1 MRRPIGRALVAREIR
16 RRLDEGTDEEADAAD
31 EGANAAWLIE
41 IERRMAD
48 FDAGGDPGEEWSVV
62 RDRILAGLRKP
73 YGLRREESGASSAGP
88 PPKSM

>member
-1 MRRPIGRALVAREIR
+1 MSGTEIIEAVLRLPRDERARVARNILR
-16 RRLDEGTDEEADAAD
+16 SLDEGSDEDAD
-31 EGANAAWLIE
+31 AAWLIE

-73 YGLRREESGASSAGP
+73 
-88 PPKSM
+88 

>member
-1 MRRPIGRALVAREIR
+1 MSGTEIIEAVLRLPRDERARVAREILR
-16 RRLDEGTDEEADAAD
+16 SLDEGSDEDAD
-31 EGANAAWLIE
+31 AAWLIE

-73 YGLRREESGASSAGP
+73 
-88 PPKSM
+88 